1 MNVQRHDS
9 TCIGQGMVAT
19 GYGKER
25 DVAPEEVRRI
35 VHDQDEILADSIANN
50 LDLILKVDGSA

>member
-1 MNVQRHDS
+1 
-9 TCIGQGMVAT
+9 MVVT